1 MKTFFMIKP
10 DGVQRKLTG
19 EILSIVEEQDFVI
32 TKLKKMDISKEM
44 AELHYEEHKDKSF
57 FNNLIQFITSGPV
70 LVMEL
75 EGDEAVTKVRD
86 LMGATNPSDAEP
98 GTLRYKFGT
107 ELEKNVIPKKNY
119 KKNDLVKI
127 LVFDEIDYLLT

>member
-19 EILSIVEEQDFVI
+19 EILSIIEEQDFVI

-70 LVMEL
+70 IAVEL

-98 GTLRYKFGT
+98 GTLRHKFGT
-107 ELEKNVIPKKNY
+107 ELEKNVVHGSDSQESAERELNI
-119 KKNDLVKI
+119 
-127 LVFDEIDYLLT
+127 FFG

>member
-107 ELEKNVIPKKNY
+107 ELEKNVVHGSDSQESAERELNI
-119 KKNDLVKI
+119 
-127 LVFDEIDYLLT
+127 FFG